1 MTQLPAEHTVAG
13 HSDSLRAVIA
23 ALCANLGI
31 AVTKFV
37 AFVITGSASMLAES
51 VHSVADSGNQVLLL
65 VGRIRSRRGETVEH
79 PFGFG
84 TERYIYAFMV
94 AVVLF
99 VVGSIF
105 SLYEG
110 ISRIRHPEVVVSP
123 AVAFAVLG
131 IAIAMEAFSFRTA
144 IKQSSRTRGA
154 DSWRVFIRRAK
165 APELPAV
172 LLEDFAALIGLGFA
186 LVAVILTT
194 VTGNDRWDGVGSLAI
209 GLLLGCVAVVLAVE
223 MKSLLVGESATP
235 ETQRSIV
242 SAIEATPG
250 VERVIHLRTLHVGPE
265 SLLVAAKVAVR
276 RELTAEAIASNIDEA
291 ERRVRE
297 AVPIAGL
304 IFLEPDLYQAAKLD
318 VTDPAVRSAR
328 AGRINGGPRA
338 PGTSRTPDQKHP

>member
-1 MTQLPAEHTVAG
+1 M
-13 HSDSLRAVIA
+13 RAVIA